1 MHAGALTLPS
11 YPDLF
16 VWANVGRAVMPL
28 AAVESDATVI
38 SCSALSPAR
47 ASDIGDNDLDRLA
60 ASLDDL
66 ASCCFEPGADKVRT
80 IAACSSEQGSPIVRS
95 LTPHNDRVDSAF
107 LPTERLVELR

>member
-16 VWANVGRAVMPL
+16 VWANGGRAVMPL

-60 ASLDDL
+60 ASLDYL

-80 IAACSSEQGSPIVRS
+80 IAREPNCPFSHAPQ
-95 LTPHNDRVDSAF
+95 
-107 LPTERLVELR
+107 